1 MAKYGAGE
9 KSTIKCTTC
18 DYEKEI
24 QLSGTHESEGGSLKV
39 YCEDEEFVCPN
50 CGELNG
56 NILRILIK
64 DNHLA
69 TNTSIFIE
77 KSLKNSP

>member
-39 YCEDEEFVCPN
+39 YCEYFV
-50 CGELNG
+50 
-56 NILRILIK
+56 LIVVK
-64 DNHLA
+64 
-69 TNTSIFIE
+69 SMVIF
-77 KSLKNSP
+77 